1 MRMAPCRPEF
11 GVGVTTGASNKY
23 YLRVS
28 FSRIR
33 PYLSSILL
41 IQFRQLSVSINFME
55 YFTRYEVINQ
65 WHEGVQSGTER
76 LSKQRHEGRI
86 NTFINVQSAR

>member
-1 MRMAPCRPEF
+1 MSAFIEF

-41 IQFRQLSVSINFME
+41 IQFRQLSVSINLME
-55 YFTRYEVINQ
+55 YFNTKSSINGMKEWNQ
-65 WHEGVQSGTER
+65 EQKDFQSKGM
-76 LSKQRHEGRI
+76 KAG
-86 NTFINVQSAR
+86 